1 MYPLQFGLS
10 KQISAFPFPARGWA
24 SPSKFVKLL
33 QALVWSVNF
42 PDFNFWRF
50 FGIWHKSTNVRPS
63 CPEFSEIPRRL
74 MRGAQCS
81 PEMTA
86 AHCERGKY
94 EINVKNNMFWILRR
108 KAFLIC
114 LLESTYGFPFSSFVT
129 WQSDMLVKSCSF
141 STLRGRSLR
150 FSYEGI
156 FFHN

>member
-50 FGIWHKSTNVRPS
+50 FPIWHKLTTVRPS
-63 CPEFSEIPRRL
+63 CPEFSEIPLRL

-108 KAFLIC
+108 KEFLIC
-114 LLESTYGFPFSSFVT
+114 LLRVYGFSMFFLLGVYVFSFKGSFRYL
-129 WQSDMLVKSCSF
+129 WKAYLVGFAKMHS
-141 STLRGRSLR
+141 
-150 FSYEGI
+150 
-156 FFHN
+156 